1 MSGTKSSGRL
11 PTPSNI
17 LKLTGQGGRSPG
29 RRLLKEEPQ
38 PPDEIPMPPLF
49 LDDYAIEEW
58 DKVWEGLYAMKTLYA
73 IDDKILAAY
82 CDSVSLWRRCNE
94 ALKIQ
99 ALENPKKAL
108 VETTFN
114 GNLIQNILVGMSNV
128 AKRDVVKY
136 AALLGIG
143 ASARAQLGKVP
154 DGKKSKYKGLIA
166 SGSKK

>member
-1 MSGTKSSGRL
+1 MTSGRL
-11 PTPSNI
+11 PTPSNV
-17 LKLTGQGGRSPG
+17 LKMKGNPG
-29 RRLLKEEPQ
+29 RRTLKTEPT
-38 PPDEIPMPPLF
+38 PPDEIPIPPLF
-49 LDDYAIEEW
+49 LDEYAIEEW
-58 DKVWEGLYAMKTLYA
+58 NKVCDGLYAMKTLYA

-94 ALKIQ
+94 QLKIQ
-99 ALENPKKAL
+99 ALENPRKAL
-108 VETTFN
+108 VEQTFN
-114 GNLIQNILVGMSNV
+114 GNLIQNILVGMANV

-154 DGKKSKYKGLIA
+154 DGAKSKYKGLIS